1 MQDNF
6 KPWYVGWKICYKKL
20 SDILK
25 QFYEMPSFLPKAWM
39 LDRNEWIFMGTPGF
53 GAHSHLDYMGVQK
66 GHMGWRKYVCRPS
79 SFKLTTHLNGGHT
92 VSFACL

>member
-1 MQDNF
+1 MQENF

-66 GHMGWRKYVCRPS
+66 VTWVGGNTYAGPLVFSLRPI
-79 SFKLTTHLNGGHT
+79 
-92 VSFACL
+92 